1 VDTNLYI
8 NIYINIYIRL
18 DIDIDRRID
27 IHTEKDRKEKIH
39 LYVLMK
45 DSRKGED
52 HLDCMIQDPEWAAGH
67 TEGSRKAA
75 ALP

>member
-1 VDTNLYI
+1 MDTNLYI
-8 NIYINIYIRL
+8 NIYINIYTRL

-27 IHTEKDRKEKIH
+27 IHTKKIEKKKIH

-45 DSRKGED
+45 DSRKED
-52 HLDCMIQDPEWAAGH
+52 HRVCMIQDPERAAGH